1 MMDRITGRAWAPVA
15 ALLMICV
22 FVLANL
28 ALQPRLAGARMDF
41 TQRGLFTLSPATKD
55 TLAGLAEPIDLTFI
69 YSRRVGQDY
78 PRIRAHAARVR
89 EMLDAYASASRGR
102 LRVRYVDATPF
113 SEAEDEALAAGLIAV
128 PSQSGDPLY
137 FGLIGQNSVDD
148 QRIVAFFAPEQE
160 STLEYDLTRMIAR
173 LDDPAPARIGLL
185 TALQGLQGDGRETG
199 YAVLRDMSRSYALE
213 RIDPEFASLPA
224 GLDALIIAHAE
235 PLSDYQAWL
244 VDQFAL
250 RTGRLVWIVDPAAK
264 VAAGGSI
271 FDLDPTPQSSDLGRF
286 ARHWGI
292 SLSQDAVA
300 DAGNAL
306 PVQTVSPDGRSAI
319 LGQPLFIAATPA
331 TMSRADPITSELD
344 RSVHFGAPGALE
356 LTSDSPLTGEAL
368 ITTGPAPSYIPA
380 EQAAGDMTP
389 AEVIAAYDTLGA
401 PLTLAMRVSGELTTA
416 FPDGAPPL
424 PMTGDP
430 VTDELLQ
437 AEAQDAPAHI
447 ARSEKPATMVV
458 IADADFLDDG
468 FYINPNGGAVIADN
482 GAFLLNAV
490 DALTGVDGL
499 LSLRSRA
506 ESRRP
511 MTLVE
516 EMRAEAE
523 TEFLEEQM
531 RLEDQLADTEA
542 ELGALEAELRESTA
556 LLGDFEVG
564 LSGESRARLQELRSE
579 IVETRD
585 RLRSIERDFRRG
597 IDGLEGMLKLI
608 NIWGGAVLAVLLGL
622 VIWWRGR
629 RI

>member
-1 MMDRITGRAWAPVA
+1 
-15 ALLMICV
+15 
-22 FVLANL
+22 
-28 ALQPRLAGARMDF
+28 
-41 TQRGLFTLSPATKD
+41 
-55 TLAGLAEPIDLTFI
+55 
-69 YSRRVGQDY
+69 
-78 PRIRAHAARVR
+78 
-89 EMLDAYASASRGR
+89 
-102 LRVRYVDATPF
+102 
-113 SEAEDEALAAGLIAV
+113 
-128 PSQSGDPLY
+128 
-137 FGLIGQNSVDD
+137 
-148 QRIVAFFAPEQE
+148 
-160 STLEYDLTRMIAR
+160 
-173 LDDPAPARIGLL
+173 
-185 TALQGLQGDGRETG
+185 
-199 YAVLRDMSRSYALE
+199 
-213 RIDPEFASLPA
+213 
-224 GLDALIIAHAE
+224 
-235 PLSDYQAWL
+235 
-244 VDQFAL
+244 
-250 RTGRLVWIVDPAAK
+250 
-264 VAAGGSI
+264 
-271 FDLDPTPQSSDLGRF
+271 
-286 ARHWGI
+286 
-292 SLSQDAVA
+292 
-300 DAGNAL
+300 
-306 PVQTVSPDGRSAI
+306 
-319 LGQPLFIAATPA
+319 
-331 TMSRADPITSELD
+331 
-344 RSVHFGAPGALE
+344 
-356 LTSDSPLTGEAL
+356 
-368 ITTGPAPSYIPA
+368 
-380 EQAAGDMTP
+380 MTP